1 MTVLSKAPTYRG
13 DTDEVVLR
21 VPCELDVA
29 TLPRTRAQL
38 DEVLAQ
44 RPARVVVDLSGCPF
58 LDAAAMG
65 VLLEAHRTTLRYG
78 GELELRGCS
87 ARVLRLL
94 SLTGLGR
101 VFHTTVA

>member
-1 MTVLSKAPTYRG
+1 MTVVSTAPTYRA
-13 DTDEVVLR
+13 DTDEVVLH

-29 TLPRTRAQL
+29 TLPRTRAEL

-58 LDAAAMG
+58 VDAAAMG
-65 VLLEAHRTTLRYG
+65 VLLEAHRTTQRYG

-87 ARVLRLL
+87 PRVLRLL
-94 SLTGLGR
+94 SLTGLGG
-101 VFHTTVA
+101 VFHTTAA